1 MPDTQLSVRP
11 ITADEHRDFLATRP
25 DASFLQ
31 LPEWAAVK
39 REWRPEYL
47 GFFAADT
54 QSGAERNSAGLVGS
68 VQVLHRPLPVIGRT
82 LAYLPEGPVLD
93 WSAYTTAQ
101 VTEPLLAH
109 LKRGGAFLVRM
120 GVPGARAAWRAADV
134 RKALSGKKKESD
146 APIPEFVTGLEPLYE
161 DQQSAF
167 IAAQLSSAGWTKPE
181 VSEDFAAG
189 QPEFQ
194 ARIPLRATD
203 GQSGPEG
210 EQLDVDGV
218 LAGMNQNA
226 RRETRKAA
234 SGPLEVQVGTVEDVE
249 RFHALYRETAERDGF
264 TGRPAS
270 YFTTMYNE
278 LNARTPGTCTLYF
291 AVHEGRDL
299 ASAIRVQSGEGAWYV
314 YGASSS
320 AERKLFAPKALIH
333 RMIVDSLEAGCAY
346 LDHGG
351 VSPTLSRDHHLAGLT
366 LFKTTLGCDVV
377 QTLGEWDYPLN
388 KPLAKAFEL
397 YMKARDRH

>member
-1 MPDTQLSVRP
+1 MLNAVPATQLSVRP
-11 ITADEHRDFLATRP
+11 ITADEHRAFLADRP
-25 DASFLQ
+25 GASFLQ
-31 LPEWAAVK
+31 LPAWARVK

-47 GFFAADT
+47 GWFAAGE
-54 QSGAERNSAGLVGS
+54 QVGS
-68 VQVLHRPLPVIGRT
+68 AQLLHRPLPVLKRT
-82 LAYLPEGPVLD
+82 LAYIPEGPVLD
-93 WSAYTTAQ
+93 WAAHTTAE
-101 VTEPLLAH
+101 VTAPLLAH
-109 LKRGGAFLVRM
+109 LRQRGVFLVRM
-120 GVPGARAAWRAADV
+120 GVPGVRNAWRAADV
-134 RKALSGKKKESD
+134 RKAMSGKKGEDSPAYALMSD
-146 APIPEFVTGLEPLYE
+146 LPAFQS
-161 DQQSAF
+161 DQQAEF
-167 IAAQLSSAGWTKPE
+167 TAAQLAAAGWSKPE
-181 VSEDFAAG
+181 VSEDFTAG

-194 ARIPLRATD
+194 ARIPLRDPA
-203 GQSGPEG
+203 G
-210 EQLDVDGV
+210 EPLDVDGV

-234 SGPLEVQVGTVEDVE
+234 SGPLEVQVGGVEDIA
-249 RFHALYRETAERDGF
+249 RFHALYQETAERDGF

-278 LNARTPGTCTLYF
+278 LNTHAPGTCTVYF

-299 ASAIRVQSGEGAWYV
+299 ASAVRVQSGEGSWYV

-320 AERKLFAPKALIH
+320 AERKLFGPKALIH
-333 RMIVDSLEAGCAY
+333 RMITDSLAAGCAF

-351 VSPTLSRDHHLAGLT
+351 VSATLDKEHHLAGLT

-388 KPLAKAFEL
+388 RPLAKAFDL